1 MAMDVEYEEYS
12 STSSSK
18 HHGWK
23 LEVSRRHRE
32 TQEMEALEARIAAE
46 YAKIDHGISVGD
58 LTAPRATNLIKEM
71 DRSARLPGAIANGPS
86 NDHEGVVMFLT
97 YPDREGLCGAL
108 PTLQTLEESERESR
122 RDAAEDEKNA
132 RVAKEKKNAPSA
144 ALAEQKDQHRKT
156 LASRLVDAM
165 PLVRR
170 VTQDPNAASE
180 ARPERL
186 VAAAEPNG
194 DGDGDGDGVF
204 DTAVSAFPSSLSTRL
219 KSPRGPLVGTA
230 SCASRPLNRPDRLV
244 EYDYAVGVDRAREL
258 TDAELHEM
266 KGAVTNEGDVPD
278 TAFRDLNQVD

>member
-132 RVAKEKKNAPSA
+132 RDAKEKKNAPSA

-194 DGDGDGDGVF
+194 DGDGDGVF
-204 DTAVSAFPSSLSTRL
+204 DTAVSAFPSRETRL
-219 KSPRGPLVGTA
+219 KSPRGTLVGTA
-230 SCASRPLNRPDRLV
+230 SCVSRPLHRPDRLV
-244 EYDYAVGVDRAREL
+244 EYDYFVGVDRAREL